1 MSLDRSPL
9 AAPTHTSPHAPM
21 PDSPSPH
28 DDPLAPY
35 QAALR
40 ERFQSVE
47 AITAAAA
54 TRRRRQSR
62 ARAGAVAAVLAL
74 AGGVW
79 LADPAYRTE
88 QLSADAGAP
97 RTVQLADGSQV
108 MLDKGTHLTVQ
119 WRLRSRQLALGN
131 GEALFTVAHGP
142 RAFIVTAGSTRVRD
156 IGTVFDVQRLPQ
168 RTRVTVIEG
177 AVEVQAG
184 GEARRL
190 KASQRVD
197 VGADGRLP
205 VATAT
210 VDAAQALAWQR
221 DRFSFDGVTL
231 ADAVSEMQ
239 ALSGT
244 PIVLD
249 DARAAQLRLSG
260 EFDRG
265 QVAAILQ
272 LLPGILPVTVRR
284 SANGKV
290 HLSSR

>member
-1 MSLDRSPL
+1 MNPPS
-9 AAPTHTSPHAPM
+9 HHVPM
-21 PDSPSPH
+21 PDSPSPQ

-35 QAALR
+35 QAELR
-40 ERFQSVE
+40 ERFPSVE
-47 AITAAAA
+47 AITATAAA
-54 TRRRRQSR
+54 RRRQQSR
-62 ARAGAVAAVLAL
+62 VRAGAAAALLVL

-88 QLSADAGAP
+88 HLSADAGAP
-97 RTVQLADGSQV
+97 RTVQLADGSETT
-108 MLDKGTHLTVQ
+108 LDKGTHLTVR
-119 WRLRSRQLALGN
+119 WRLRSRELALEG

-142 RAFIVTAGSTRVRD
+142 RAFIVTAGSTKVRD

-177 AVEVQAG
+177 AVEVEAAG
-184 GEARRL
+184 EVRRL
-190 KASQRVD
+190 QASQRID
-197 VGADGRLP
+197 VGPDGQLP
-205 VATAT
+205 RATST
-210 VDAAQALAWQR
+210 VDPAQALAWQR
-221 DRFSFDGVTL
+221 DRFSFDGVPL
-231 ADAVSEMQ
+231 ADAVAEMQ
-239 ALSGT
+239 ALSGI

-249 DARAAQLRLSG
+249 DARIAQLRLSG

-284 SANGKV
+284 EANGTV

>member
-1 MSLDRSPL
+1 
-9 AAPTHTSPHAPM
+9 M

-28 DDPLAPY
+28 EDPLAPY

-40 ERFQSVE
+40 ERFPSVE
-47 AITAAAA
+47 AITATAAA
-54 TRRRRQSR
+54 RRRRQSR
-62 ARAGAVAAVLAL
+62 ARAGAAAALVVL
-74 AGGVW
+74 AGGIW

-88 QLSADAGAP
+88 HLSADAGAP
-97 RTVQLADGSQV
+97 RTVQLADGSETT
-108 MLDKGTHLTVQ
+108 LDRGTHLTIH
-119 WRLRSRQLALGN
+119 WRLRSREVALED

-177 AVEVQAG
+177 AVEVEAAG
-184 GEARRL
+184 EVRRL
-190 KASQRVD
+190 EASQRID
-197 VGADGRLP
+197 VGADGQLP
-205 VATAT
+205 RTAT
-210 VDAAQALAWQR
+210 TVDTAQALAWRR

-231 ADAVSEMQ
+231 ADAVAEMQ
-239 ALSGT
+239 PLSDT

-249 DARAAQLRLSG
+249 DTRVARLRLSG

-272 LLPGILPVTVRR
+272 LLPGILPVTVRH
-284 SANGKV
+284 AADGTV